1 MSDRVS
7 MNLPDLIAVARGDRP
22 ADLVLKNA
30 SIINVFT
37 SSIEEGSVAVYKG
50 RIAGIGDY
58 TQAGEV
64 IDLKGAYLSP
74 GFINGHIHIESSML
88 HPAHYAQTVVPH
100 GVTSISTDLH
110 EITNVCGL
118 AGIRFVMNCA
128 RNLPLDI
135 FFQAASCVPATHMET
150 SGASIGAT
158 DIRRLLKWKNNVGL
172 GEMMNYPGVI
182 NAFPPVIDEI
192 EASAGH
198 VIAGHAP
205 GLRGKQLNAYVSAG
219 IYSDHENSEL
229 EESREKLSRGLH
241 LMIREGTSE
250 KNLEELIW
258 LVTEKT
264 WHRCMFVV
272 DDRSCSDLL
281 RDGDVDA
288 VVRKAI
294 KLGMD
299 PVRAIQL
306 VTLTPAE
313 YFRLHDLGR
322 IAPGS
327 RANLVT
333 INNLEKLD
341 IDMVFF
347 NGKLA
352 AKGGRY
358 LGGTAAKTPAR
369 LMHTVNFKPFKA
381 TALELYSKNDLFPVI
396 EIIPGQII
404 TKKQMLKV
412 GRGKFEPDT
421 SRDLLKA
428 VVVERHSASGNTG
441 LGIVKGFGLKD
452 GAIAST
458 VAHDSHNIVVV
469 GTNDRDIMAAVEAIR
484 EMQGG
489 LVVCRGGKAI
499 ARLPL
504 PICGLLSPDPA
515 EAVSQQFEDLERVA
529 AGLGNLPPAPF
540 ALLSFI
546 ALPVIPELRLTD
558 MGIVDVVHFKLLKDL

>member
-1 MSDRVS
+1 MD
-7 MNLPDLIAVARGDRP
+7 LPGLIAVARGDKP

-37 SSIEEGSVAVYKG
+37 SSIEESSVAVYNG

-58 TQAGEV
+58 TNAVEI

-88 HPAHYAQTVVPH
+88 HPANYAKAVTPH

-110 EITNVCGL
+110 EITNVSGL

-135 FFQAASCVPATHMET
+135 FFQAASCVPATLMET
-150 SGASIGAT
+150 SGASIGAPE
-158 DIRRLLKWKNNVGL
+158 IRRLLKWKNNIGL

-192 EASAGH
+192 NACAGH

-205 GLRGKQLNAYVSAG
+205 GLRGKPLNAYVSAG
-219 IYSDHENSEL
+219 IYSDHENTEL
-229 EESREKLSRGLH
+229 EESREKLSRGLY

-258 LVTEKT
+258 LITDKT
-264 WHRCMFVV
+264 WHRCMFVT

-288 VVRKAI
+288 VVRRAI
-294 KLGMD
+294 AMGLD
-299 PVRAIQL
+299 PIRAIQL
-306 VTLTPAE
+306 VTLNPAD

-327 RANLVT
+327 RANLIT
-333 INNLEKLD
+333 INSLEKLD
-341 IDMVFF
+341 IDMVFY

-358 LGGTAAKTPAR
+358 LGGTVVKTPSI
-369 LMHTVNFKPFKA
+369 LKKSVNYKPFKP
-381 TALELYSKNDLFPVI
+381 TALELISNNERFPVI

-404 TKKQMLKV
+404 TKKQMVKV
-412 GRGKFEPDT
+412 GIGKFEPDT
-421 SRDLLKA
+421 ARDLLKA
-428 VVVERHSASGNTG
+428 VVVERHRATGNIG
-441 LGIVKGFGLKD
+441 LGIVRGFGLKE

-458 VAHDSHNIVVV
+458 VAHDSHNIVAV
-469 GTNDRDIMAAVEAIR
+469 GTGDTDIMAAVEAIR

-489 LVVCRGGKAI
+489 LVVCRGGRPV

-515 EAVSQQFEDLERVA
+515 EVVSDQFEHLEKVA
-529 AGLGNLPPAPF
+529 AGLGKLPPAPF

-558 MGIVDVVHFKLLKDL
+558 MGIVDVTRFKLLKDL

>member
-1 MSDRVS
+1 

-22 ADLVLKNA
+22 ADLLLKNA
-30 SIINVFT
+30 GIINVFT
-37 SSIEEGSVAVYKG
+37 SSIEKSSVAVYG
-50 RIAGIGDY
+50 NRIAGIGDY
-58 TQAGEV
+58 TDAAEI
-64 IDLKGAYLSP
+64 IDLRGAFLSP

-88 HPAHYAQTVVPH
+88 HPANYARTVVPH
-100 GVTSISTDLH
+100 GTTSISTDLH
-110 EITNVCGL
+110 EITNVSGM
-118 AGIRFVMNCA
+118 AGIRFVLHCA
-128 RNLPLDI
+128 RDLPLDF

-150 SGASIGAT
+150 SGASITAS
-158 DIRRLLKWKNNVGL
+158 DIRRLLKWKNNIGL

-192 EASAGH
+192 YAARDH

-229 EESREKLSRGLH
+229 EESREKLSRGLF

-250 KNLEELIW
+250 KNLEDLIR
-258 LVTEKT
+258 LVTDKT

-294 KLGMD
+294 GLGLD
-299 PVRAIQL
+299 PIRAIQL
-306 VTLTPAE
+306 VTLNPAE

-333 INNLEKLD
+333 IKNLEKLD
-341 IDMVFF
+341 IDMVFY
-347 NGKLA
+347 NGNLA

-358 LGGTAAKTPAR
+358 LGSTVVKTPAR
-369 LMHTVNFKPFKA
+369 LMKSVNYKPFKPS
-381 TALELYSKNDLFPVI
+381 ALELISKNDHFPVI
-396 EIIPGQII
+396 EIVPGQII
-404 TKKQMLKV
+404 TKKQMVKI
-412 GRGKFEPDT
+412 GRGEFQPDT
-421 SRDLLKA
+421 ARDLLKA
-428 VVVERHSASGNTG
+428 VVVERHKATGNIG
-441 LGIVKGFGLKD
+441 LGIVRGFGLKQ

-458 VAHDSHNIVVV
+458 IAHDSHNIVVV
-469 GTNDRDIMAAVEAIR
+469 GAGDKDILAAIEAVRD
-484 EMQGG
+484 MQGG
-489 LVVCRGGKAI
+489 LVVCRDGKPI

-504 PICGLLSPDPA
+504 PICGLLSTEPA
-515 EAVSQQFEDLERVA
+515 EKVSTQFEYLERVA
-529 AGLGNLPPAPF
+529 AGLGKLPPAPF

-558 MGIVDVVHFKLLKDL
+558 KGIVDVVRFKLLTVV

>member
-1 MSDRVS
+1 MS
-7 MNLPDLIAVARGDRP
+7 LPDLIAVARGDKA

-30 SIINVFT
+30 AIINVFT
-37 SSIEEGSVAVYKG
+37 SSIEKNSVAIYGG

-58 TQAGEV
+58 TDGSKV

-88 HPAHYAQTVVPH
+88 HPAQYARTVVPH

-110 EITNVCGL
+110 EITNAAGL
-118 AGIRFVMNCA
+118 DGIRFVMNCA
-128 RNLPLDI
+128 RSLPLDI

-150 SGASIGAT
+150 SGAAIGAAE
-158 DIRRLLKWKNNVGL
+158 IKKLLKWKNNIGL

-192 EASAGH
+192 IAASGH

-205 GLRGKQLNAYVSAG
+205 GLRGKQLNAYTAAG

-229 EESREKLSRGLH
+229 EESREKLSRGLY

-250 KNLEELIW
+250 KNLEELLC
-258 LVTEKT
+258 LVTDKT

-272 DDRSCSDLL
+272 DDRSCADLL
-281 RDGDVDA
+281 SDGDVDA

-294 KLGMD
+294 RLGLD
-299 PVRAIQL
+299 PIRAIQL
-306 VTLTPAE
+306 VTLNPAE

-322 IAPGS
+322 IAPGA

-333 INNLEKLD
+333 FNNLEK
-341 IDMVFF
+341 IDVGMVFF
-347 NGKLA
+347 NGKL
-352 AKGGRY
+352 
-358 LGGTAAKTPAR
+358 TARDGKCLATIAGKTPAR
-369 LMHTVNFKPFKA
+369 LLKTVNVKPFA
-381 TALELYSKNDLFPVI
+381 AGRLELNIQQDEFPVI
-396 EIIPGQII
+396 GIIPGQIV
-404 TKKQMLKV
+404 TRKQMVKIPK
-412 GRGKFEPDT
+412 GIFRPDMQN
-421 SRDLLKA
+421 DLLKA
-428 VVVERHSASGNTG
+428 VVIERHKATGNTG
-441 LGIVKGFGLKD
+441 LGVVKGFGLKS

-458 VAHDSHNIVVV
+458 VAHDSHNIVAV
-469 GTNDRDIMAAVEAIR
+469 GTCDEDILAAVKALE

-489 LVVCRGGKAI
+489 LVVINKGRAI

-504 PICGLLSPDPA
+504 PVCGLLSTDPA
-515 EAVSQQFEDLERVA
+515 EKVSGDFEALEKTA
-529 AGLGNLPPAPF
+529 ATLGDLPPAPF

-558 MGIVDVVHFKLLKDL
+558 MGIVDVLQFKII

>member
-1 MSDRVS
+1 

-37 SSIEEGSVAVYKG
+37 SSIEEGSVAVYDG

-58 TQAGEV
+58 TEAAEV

-128 RNLPLDI
+128 RSLPIDI

-150 SGASIGAT
+150 SGATIGAA
-158 DIRRLLKWKNNVGL
+158 DIRRLLKWKNNIGL

-192 EASAGH
+192 TASAGH

-229 EESREKLSRGLH
+229 EESREKLSRGLY

-250 KNLEELIW
+250 KNLGELIG

-294 KLGMD
+294 KLGLD
-299 PVRAIQL
+299 PIRAIQL
-306 VTLTPAE
+306 VTLNPAE

-322 IAPGS
+322 IAPGT

-352 AKGGRY
+352 ARGGQY
-358 LGGTAAKTPAR
+358 LGSTVAKTPSH
-369 LMHTVNFKPFKA
+369 LMHTVNFKPFRTA
-381 TALELYSKNDLFPVI
+381 ALELHSKHDLFPVI
-396 EIIPGQII
+396 EIIAGQII
-404 TKKQMLKV
+404 TRKQMVKV

-421 SRDLLKA
+421 AGDLLKA
-428 VVVERHSASGNTG
+428 VVVERHRASGNIG

-458 VAHDSHNIVVV
+458 VAHDSHNIVAV
-469 GTNDRDIMAAVEAIR
+469 GTNDRDIMAAVETLR

-489 LVVCRGGKAI
+489 LVVCRDGRAI

-504 PICGLLSPDPA
+504 PICGLLSPNPA
-515 EAVSQQFEDLERVA
+515 EAVSRQFEELERVA
-529 AGLGNLPPAPF
+529 SGLGKLPPAPF

-558 MGIVDVVHFKLLKDL
+558 MGIVDVIQFKLLNDI

>member
-1 MSDRVS
+1 MS
-7 MNLPDLIAVARGDRP
+7 LPDLIAVARGDKP

-37 SSIEEGSVAVYKG
+37 SSIEKNSVAVYNG

-58 TQAGEV
+58 AEGRKV
-64 IDLKGAYLSP
+64 IDLRGAYLSP

-88 HPAHYAQTVVPH
+88 HPAQYARTVVPH

-110 EITNVCGL
+110 EITNVAGL
-118 AGIRFVMNCA
+118 DGIRFVMSCA
-128 RNLPLDI
+128 RTLPLDI

-150 SGASIGAT
+150 SGAAIGAPE
-158 DIRRLLKWKNNVGL
+158 IKKLLKWKNNIGL

-182 NAFPPVIDEI
+182 NAFPPVIGEI
-192 EASAGH
+192 SAASGH

-205 GLRGKQLNAYVSAG
+205 GLRGKQLNAYMAAG

-229 EESREKLSRGLH
+229 EESREKLSRGLY

-250 KNLEELIW
+250 KNLEELLC
-258 LVTEKT
+258 LVTERT

-272 DDRSCSDLL
+272 DDRSCADLL
-281 RDGDVDA
+281 KDGDVDA

-294 KLGMD
+294 RLGLD
-299 PVRAIQL
+299 PIRAIQL
-306 VTLTPAE
+306 VTLNPAE

-322 IAPGS
+322 ITPGG

-333 INNLEKLD
+333 FHNLEKID

-352 AKGGRY
+352 ARGGKY
-358 LGGTAAKTPAR
+358 LGVVAEKTPAR
-369 LMHTVNFKPFKA
+369 LLKMVMVKPFA
-381 TALELYSKNDLFPVI
+381 LDRLELKINRDQFPVI
-396 EIIPGQII
+396 EIIPGQIV
-404 TKKQMLKV
+404 TRKKMVKIP
-412 GRGKFEPDT
+412 RGIFHADT
-421 SRDLLKA
+421 GRDLLKA
-428 VVVERHSASGNTG
+428 VVIERHKATGNTG
-441 LGIVKGFGLKD
+441 IGIIKGFGLKS

-458 VAHDSHNIVVV
+458 IAHDSHNIVAV
-469 GTNDRDIMAAVEAIR
+469 GTSDEDILAAVKALE

-489 LVVCRGGKAI
+489 LVVCNKGKPI

-515 EAVSQQFEDLERVA
+515 EKVSSQFEALEKMA
-529 AGLGNLPPAPF
+529 ATLGRLPPAPF

-558 MGIVDVVHFKLLKDL
+558 LGIVDVLQFKLI

>member
-1 MSDRVS
+1 

-22 ADLVLKNA
+22 ADLLLKNA
-30 SIINVFT
+30 SIVNVFT
-37 SSIEEGSVAVYKG
+37 SSIEESSVAVYGG

-58 TQAGEV
+58 TEAGEV
-64 IDLKGAYLSP
+64 IDLKGAFLSP

-88 HPAHYAQTVVPH
+88 HPAHYARTVVPH

-110 EITNVCGL
+110 EITNVSGI

-128 RNLPLDI
+128 RSLPLDF

-150 SGASIGAT
+150 SGASIAAS
-158 DIRRLLKWKNNVGL
+158 DIRRLLKWKNNIGL

-182 NAFPPVIDEI
+182 NAFQPVIDEI
-192 EASAGH
+192 DAAAGH

-229 EESREKLSRGLH
+229 EESREKLSRGLY

-258 LVTEKT
+258 LITDKT

-288 VVRKAI
+288 VVRRAI
-294 KLGMD
+294 AMGLD
-299 PVRAIQL
+299 PIRAIQL
-306 VTLTPAE
+306 VTLNPAE

-333 INNLEKLD
+333 INNLEKMD
-341 IDMVFF
+341 IDRVFY

-352 AKGGRY
+352 AQGGRY
-358 LGGTAAKTPAR
+358 LGSASVKTPSY
-369 LMHTVNFKPFKA
+369 LMKSVNYKPFKPA
-381 TALELYSKNDLFPVI
+381 ALELVARNDLFPVI
-396 EIIPGQII
+396 EIVPGQIV
-404 TKKQMLKV
+404 TRKQMVKI
-412 GRGKFEPDT
+412 GRGKFQPDT
-421 SRDLLKA
+421 ARDLLKA
-428 VVVERHSASGNTG
+428 VVVERHRATGNIG
-441 LGIVKGFGLKD
+441 LGIVRGFGLKE

-458 VAHDSHNIVVV
+458 VAHDSHNIVAV
-469 GTNDRDIMAAVEAIR
+469 GVSDRDIMAAVEAVR

-489 LVVCRGGKAI
+489 LVVCRDGKPI

-515 EAVSQQFEDLERVA
+515 EEVSAQFESLERVA
-529 AGLGNLPPAPF
+529 AGLGKLPPAPF

-558 MGIVDVVHFKLLKDL
+558 MGIVDVIQFKLLTDI

>member
-1 MSDRVS
+1 

-37 SSIEEGSVAVYKG
+37 SSIEENSVAVYSG

-58 TQAGEV
+58 KEAREV
-64 IDLKGAYLSP
+64 IDLKGAFLSP
-74 GFINGHIHIESSML
+74 GFIDGHIHTESSML
-88 HPAHYAQTVVPH
+88 HPAHYARAVVPH

-110 EITNVCGL
+110 EITNVSGL

-128 RNLPLDI
+128 RSLPLDI
-135 FFQAASCVPATHMET
+135 YFQAASCVPATHMET
-150 SGASIGAT
+150 SGASIGAS
-158 DIRRLLKWKNNVGL
+158 DIRRLLKWKNNIGL

-182 NAFPPVIDEI
+182 NAFQPVIDEI
-192 EASAGH
+192 VAGRGH

-205 GLRGKQLNAYVSAG
+205 GLRGKPLNAYVSAG
-219 IYSDHENSEL
+219 IYSDHENSNL
-229 EESREKLSRGLH
+229 EESSEKLSRGLY

-250 KNLEELIW
+250 KNLEELLCLI
-258 LVTEKT
+258 TDKT

-294 KLGMD
+294 KMGLD

-306 VTLTPAE
+306 VTLNPAE

-333 INNLEKLD
+333 FNDLKKLD
-341 IDMVFF
+341 IDLVFY

-358 LGGTAAKTPAR
+358 LGSTTVKTPHR
-369 LMHTVNFKPFKA
+369 LMKSVNYKPFRP
-381 TALELYSKNDLFPVI
+381 TALKLVSNNEHFPVI
-396 EIIPGQII
+396 EIVPGQII
-404 TKKQMLKV
+404 TKKQMVKI
-412 GRGKFEPDT
+412 GRGEFQPDT
-421 SRDLLKA
+421 ARDLLKA
-428 VVVERHSASGNTG
+428 VVVERHRASGNIG
-441 LGIVKGFGLKD
+441 LGIVRGFGLKE

-458 VAHDSHNIVVV
+458 VAHDSHNIVAV
-469 GTNDRDIMAAVEAIR
+469 GTNDRDIMAAIETIR

-489 LVVCRGGKAI
+489 LIVCCDGKPI

-515 EAVSQQFEDLERVA
+515 EAVSDQFEELEKVA
-529 AGLGNLPPAPF
+529 AGLGKLPPAPF

-558 MGIVDVVHFKLLKDL
+558 MGIVDVIQFKLLKDL

>member
-1 MSDRVS
+1 MD
-7 MNLPDLIAVARGDRP
+7 LPGLIAVARGDKP

-37 SSIEEGSVAVYKG
+37 SSIEESSVAVYNG

-58 TQAGEV
+58 TNAVEI

-88 HPAHYAQTVVPH
+88 HPANYAKAVTPH

-110 EITNVCGL
+110 EITNVSGL

-128 RNLPLDI
+128 RDLPLDI
-135 FFQAASCVPATHMET
+135 FFQAASCVPATLMET
-150 SGASIGAT
+150 SGASIGAPE
-158 DIRRLLKWKNNVGL
+158 IRRLLKWKNNIGL

-192 EASAGH
+192 NACAGH

-205 GLRGKQLNAYVSAG
+205 GLRGKPLNAYVSAG
-219 IYSDHENSEL
+219 IYSDHENTEL
-229 EESREKLSRGLH
+229 EESREKLSRGLY

-258 LVTEKT
+258 LITDKT
-264 WHRCMFVV
+264 WHRCMFVT

-288 VVRKAI
+288 VVRRAI
-294 KLGMD
+294 AMGLD
-299 PVRAIQL
+299 PIRAIQL
-306 VTLTPAE
+306 VTLNPAD

-327 RANLVT
+327 RANLIT
-333 INNLEKLD
+333 INSLEKLD
-341 IDMVFF
+341 IDMVFY

-358 LGGTAAKTPAR
+358 LGGTVVKTPSI
-369 LMHTVNFKPFKA
+369 LKKSVNYKPFKP
-381 TALELYSKNDLFPVI
+381 TALELISNNERFPVI

-404 TKKQMLKV
+404 TKKQMVKV
-412 GRGKFEPDT
+412 GIGKFEPDT
-421 SRDLLKA
+421 ARDLLKA
-428 VVVERHSASGNTG
+428 VVVERHRATGNIG
-441 LGIVKGFGLKD
+441 LGIVRGFGLKE

-458 VAHDSHNIVVV
+458 VAHDSHNIVAV
-469 GTNDRDIMAAVEAIR
+469 GTGDTDIMAAVEAIR

-489 LVVCRGGKAI
+489 LVVCRGGRPV

-515 EAVSQQFEDLERVA
+515 EVVSDQFEHLEKVA
-529 AGLGNLPPAPF
+529 AGLGKLPPAPF

-558 MGIVDVVHFKLLKDL
+558 MGIVDVTRFKLLKDL

>member
-1 MSDRVS
+1 

-37 SSIEEGSVAVYKG
+37 SSIEESSVAVYNG

-58 TQAGEV
+58 TNAVEI

-88 HPAHYAQTVVPH
+88 HPANYAKAVTPH

-110 EITNVCGL
+110 EITNVSGL

-128 RNLPLDI
+128 RDLPLDI
-135 FFQAASCVPATHMET
+135 FFQAASCVPATLMET
-150 SGASIGAT
+150 SGASIGAPE
-158 DIRRLLKWKNNVGL
+158 IRRLLKWKNNIGL

-192 EASAGH
+192 NACAGH

-205 GLRGKQLNAYVSAG
+205 GLRGKPLNAYVSAG
-219 IYSDHENSEL
+219 IYSDHENTEL
-229 EESREKLSRGLH
+229 EESREKLSRGLY

-258 LVTEKT
+258 LITDKT
-264 WHRCMFVV
+264 WHRCMFVT

-288 VVRKAI
+288 VVRRAI
-294 KLGMD
+294 AMGLD
-299 PVRAIQL
+299 PIRAIQL
-306 VTLTPAE
+306 VTLNPAD

-327 RANLVT
+327 RANLIT
-333 INNLEKLD
+333 INSLEKLD
-341 IDMVFF
+341 IDMVFY

-358 LGGTAAKTPAR
+358 LGGTVVKTPSI
-369 LMHTVNFKPFKA
+369 LKKSVNYKPFKP
-381 TALELYSKNDLFPVI
+381 TALELISNNERFPVI

-404 TKKQMLKV
+404 TKKQMVKV
-412 GRGKFEPDT
+412 GIGKFEPDT
-421 SRDLLKA
+421 ARDLLKA
-428 VVVERHSASGNTG
+428 VVVERHRATGNIG
-441 LGIVKGFGLKD
+441 LGIVRGFGLKE

-458 VAHDSHNIVVV
+458 VAHDSHNIVAV
-469 GTNDRDIMAAVEAIR
+469 GTGDTDIMAAVEAIR

-489 LVVCRGGKAI
+489 LVVCRGGRPV

-515 EAVSQQFEDLERVA
+515 EVVSDQFEHLEKVA
-529 AGLGNLPPAPF
+529 AGLGKLPPAPF

-558 MGIVDVVHFKLLKDL
+558 MGIVDVTRFKLLKDL

>member
-1 MSDRVS
+1 MR
-7 MNLPDLIAVARGDRP
+7 LTDLIAVARGDKP

-30 SIINVFT
+30 SIINVFS
-37 SSIEEGSVAVYKG
+37 SSIEENSVAIYGG

-58 TQAGEV
+58 TVGRSV

-88 HPAHYAQTVVPH
+88 HPAQYARTVVPH
-100 GVTSISTDLH
+100 GVTSICTDLH
-110 EITNVCGL
+110 EITNVSGL
-118 AGIRFVMNCA
+118 DGIRFVMKCA
-128 RNLPLDI
+128 RGLPLDI

-158 DIRRLLKWKNNVGL
+158 EIKKLLKWKNNVGL

-182 NAFPPVIDEI
+182 NAFPSVIDEI
-192 EASAGH
+192 TAASGH

-205 GLRGKQLNAYVSAG
+205 GLSGKQLNAYVSAG

-250 KNLEELIW
+250 KNLEALLC
-258 LVTEKT
+258 LVTDKT

-294 KLGMD
+294 RLGLD
-299 PVRAIQL
+299 PIRAIQL
-306 VTLTPAE
+306 VTLNPAE
-313 YFRLHDLGR
+313 YFRLHDVGR
-322 IAPGS
+322 IQPGG

-333 INNLEKLD
+333 INNLEKID

-352 AKGGRY
+352 AREGNY
-358 LGGTAAKTPAR
+358 LGKEAEKTPAR
-369 LMHTVNFKPFKA
+369 LLKTVNVKPFA
-381 TALELYSKNDLFPVI
+381 PGRLALKIQQDRFPVI
-396 EIIPGQII
+396 EIIRGQIVTRKKM
-404 TKKQMLKV
+404 TKIP
-412 GRGKFEPDT
+412 RGTFHPDIEK
-421 SRDLLKA
+421 DLLKA
-428 VVVERHSASGNTG
+428 VVIERHKATGNMG
-441 LGIVKGFGLKD
+441 IGIVTGFGLKS

-458 VAHDSHNIVVV
+458 VAHDSHNIVAV
-469 GTNDRDIMAAVEAIR
+469 GTCDEDILAAVKAIE

-489 LVVCRGGKAI
+489 LVVCKEGKAI

-504 PICGLLSPDPA
+504 PICGLLSSDPVDKVA
-515 EAVSQQFEDLERVA
+515 KDFEALEKKA
-529 AGLGNLPPAPF
+529 AMLGRLPPAPF

-558 MGIVDVVHFKLLKDL
+558 MGIVDVVQFKLI